1 MLMMDLGGKGYKS
14 EWWSKKLRKKFLLW
28 ASYFI
33 VGLYLL
39 VVAVF
44 IILSLSFQ
52 QAADLSHITFLK
64 DFIFNFSSPV
74 MLFAILLVLWSR
86 EA

>member
-1 MLMMDLGGKGYKS
+1 MMDIGGKGYKS
-14 EWWSKKLRKKFLLW
+14 EWWGKKTRKKFLMW

-39 VVAVF
+39 VLAAFV
-44 IILSLSFQ
+44 ILSLSFPQ
-52 QAADLSHITFLK
+52 TAADPMHIAFLK
-64 DFIFNFSSPV
+64 DFVLYFSSPV
-74 MLFAILLVLWSR
+74 MLFAILLLLWSR